1 MSFNQSRSDKNKTQ
15 YRKTGRTAS
24 SNQQHRGYSPSYPK
38 GTGAGGPGPS
48 ISSNRSYKKNNNN
61 AQGGQ
66 SRASVTTVNTQDS
79 GIAFAQRGV
88 VQNGAHAQPQL
99 HGGSDAPVARTAS
112 RTAEA
117 SASQRS
123 SRTVPKAPTSQS
135 ASMISDTRTPP
146 TPAKPPGDA
155 SKGFAFQFG
164 SINRGFMNWMQIPA
178 RTSSAPPNLDEQ
190 KRDQARHDSFRA
202 VPSVPVP
209 TVPKQQLPRK
219 DSASIDQPNAA
230 EVHMVPR
237 VKKDV
242 QVSHAPPPSQT
253 QTPSAHPMAGMSM
266 PMPFHQPQVPVQF
279 SGPNQQIQSQ
289 SMSASS
295 IQMPMPM
302 QLPIGST
309 QVQQPVFVP
318 GLQPHTMQPQG
329 IMHQGQNMTFTPQ
342 MGPQIPQMG
351 NLGISMA
358 SQYPQ
363 QQGRK
368 FGDPRKTPV
377 KITHPDTH
385 EELRLDKRTDSGGMD
400 ASLSRSDSK
409 GGSEVFFSKS
419 SKLEQHSA
427 FVQTTKLS
435 GITSRTETEGTCG
448 ENIGGGGGNIENIGR
463 GGDSLTVSDFRDKP
477 ELSRTKSTISKGKKK
492 RKEIRKKRKE
502 FLPKADAA
510 GVTSDLYGAYKN
522 PEEKKGIENTESITT
537 SIISKQVATDAPQ
550 QVAVGR
556 EKDAPVKA
564 EPDDWEDAADI
575 STPKLETS
583 DTGEQG
589 RGVDDSDKDGHEHGV
604 KKYSRDFLL
613 KFSNQFAEL
622 AEDFDIMSLIAEI
635 LNASVNAAP
644 ATASVEKKVSTETEG
659 TCEENIGGGGD
670 SLTVSDF
677 RDKPELSRTKS
688 TISKGKKKRKE
699 ILSKADTAGVTSDL
713 HGAYKNPEEK
723 KGIENTESIMTSII
737 SKQVATD
744 APQQVAVGREK
755 DAPVKAQPEDWEDA
769 ADISTPKL
777 ETSDT
782 GEQVR
787 GVDDSDKDGHEHGVK
802 KYSRDFLLKFSNQFT
817 ELAEGFD
824 IMSLI
829 AEILNASVNAA
840 PATASGEKQISTET
854 EGTCEENIGGGGG
867 SLTVSDFRDKPE
879 LSRTKSTISKGKKKR
894 KEILSKADT
903 AGVTSDLHGAYKNP
917 EEKKG
922 IENTESIMTSI
933 ISKQVATDAP
943 QQVAVGREK
952 DAPVK
957 AEPDDWED
965 AADISTPKLETSDTG
980 EQVRGVDDS
989 DKDGH
994 EHGVKKY
1001 SRDFLLKFSNQFTEL
1016 AEGFDIMSLIA
1027 EILNASVNAAP
1038 ATASVEKQI
1047 STETEG
1053 TCEENIGGG
1062 GDSLT
1067 VSDFR
1072 DKPELSRTKSTI
1084 SKGKKK
1090 RKEILKKRKE
1100 ILSKAD
1106 AAGVISAPATAYV
1119 EKQVSNL
1126 LSSSSVA
1133 PTEESVPVVTTT
1145 EPEELLT
1152 GKKEGGM
1159 QRNNSDAN
1167 RWQRDTNFQPK
1178 GLMASPHAPLQVMHK
1193 ADRKYEMGKMFD
1205 KALMEPTFCEMIA
1218 NFCCSY
1224 ALVLPDFSEENE
1236 KITFKRLLLNKCQE
1250 EFERGGREQE
1260 ETNKADEEG
1269 QVKQSEEEREEKRIK
1284 ARRRRQQTPVEQDI
1298 EALCK
1303 LMSTIGEMIDHP
1315 KAKEYMDAYFERMKS
1330 LSNNMKL
1337 SSSVRDAAQERQAQS
1352 SRLVCGPGINPS
1364 ARRGPPSPRGSTMFS
1379 SPNVRSFD
1387 RTLPT
1392 SPPTRAYGAGLTQNV
1407 PSENVLTEDR
1417 LRDMSLAAIRE
1428 FYSSMHL
1435 SDVII
1440 LCVLKKSAYDLLNVI
1455 VRSILERK
1463 VGHVCSVPGE

>member
-1 MSFNQSRSDKNKTQ
+1 MSFNQSRSDKNEMQ
-15 YRKTGRTAS
+15 YRKTGRTVS

-38 GTGAGGPGPS
+38 GTSAGWPGPT
-48 ISSNRSYKKNNNN
+48 IFSNRSFKKNNNN

-66 SRASVTTVNTQDS
+66 SRASATTVNTQDS
-79 GIAFAQRGV
+79 GIAFAQRGG
-88 VQNGAHAQPQL
+88 VQNRAHVQPQL
-99 HGGSDAPVARTAS
+99 HA
-112 RTAEA
+112 
-117 SASQRS
+117 
-123 SRTVPKAPTSQS
+123 
-135 ASMISDTRTPP
+135 
-146 TPAKPPGDA
+146 PGDA
-155 SKGFAFQFG
+155 SKGLAFQFG

-202 VPSVPVP
+202 APSVPVP

-253 QTPSAHPMAGMSM
+253 QKPSAHPMAGMSM

-279 SGPNQQIQSQ
+279 GGPNQQIQSQ

-318 GLQPHTMQPQG
+318 GLQPHPMQPQG

-342 MGPQIPQMG
+342 MGPQIPQIG

-368 FGDPRKTPV
+368 FGGPRKTPV

-435 GITSRTETEGTCG
+435 GIPSRTETEGTCE

-477 ELSRTKSTISKGKKK
+477 ELSRTKREEEKK
-492 RKEIRKKRKE
+492 RKEI
-502 FLPKADAA
+502 LSKADAA

-522 PEEKKGIENTESITT
+522 PEEKKGIENTESIMT
-537 SIISKQVATDAPQ
+537 SIISRQVATDAPQ

-564 EPDDWEDAADI
+564 APDDWEDAADI
-575 STPKLETS
+575 YTPKLETS
-583 DTGEQG
+583 DTGEQV

-644 ATASVEKKVSTETEG
+644 ATASVKKKVSTETEG

-670 SLTVSDF
+670 
-677 RDKPELSRTKS
+677 
-688 TISKGKKKRKE
+688 
-699 ILSKADTAGVTSDL
+699 A
-713 HGAYKNPEEK
+713 
-723 KGIENTESIMTSII
+723 
-737 SKQVATD
+737 
-744 APQQVAVGREK
+744 
-755 DAPVKAQPEDWEDA
+755 
-769 ADISTPKL
+769 
-777 ETSDT
+777 
-782 GEQVR
+782 
-787 GVDDSDKDGHEHGVK
+787 
-802 KYSRDFLLKFSNQFT
+802 
-817 ELAEGFD
+817 
-824 IMSLI
+824 
-829 AEILNASVNAA
+829 
-840 PATASGEKQISTET
+840 
-854 EGTCEENIGGGGG
+854 
-867 SLTVSDFRDKPE
+867 
-879 LSRTKSTISKGKKKR
+879 
-894 KEILSKADT
+894 
-903 AGVTSDLHGAYKNP
+903 
-917 EEKKG
+917 
-922 IENTESIMTSI
+922 
-933 ISKQVATDAP
+933 
-943 QQVAVGREK
+943 
-952 DAPVK
+952 
-957 AEPDDWED
+957 
-965 AADISTPKLETSDTG
+965 
-980 EQVRGVDDS
+980 
-989 DKDGH
+989 
-994 EHGVKKY
+994 
-1001 SRDFLLKFSNQFTEL
+1001 
-1016 AEGFDIMSLIA
+1016 
-1027 EILNASVNAAP
+1027 
-1038 ATASVEKQI
+1038 
-1047 STETEG
+1047 
-1053 TCEENIGGG
+1053 
-1062 GDSLT
+1062 LT

-1152 GKKEGGM
+1152 GKKE
-1159 QRNNSDAN
+1159 
-1167 RWQRDTNFQPK
+1167 
-1178 GLMASPHAPLQVMHK
+1178 LQDLTV
-1193 ADRKYEMGKMFD
+1193 AG
-1205 KALMEPTFCEMIA
+1205 
-1218 NFCCSY
+1218 
-1224 ALVLPDFSEENE
+1224 EE
-1236 KITFKRLLLNKCQE
+1236 
-1250 EFERGGREQE
+1250 
-1260 ETNKADEEG
+1260 
-1269 QVKQSEEEREEKRIK
+1269 
-1284 ARRRRQQTPVEQDI
+1284 
-1298 EALCK
+1298 
-1303 LMSTIGEMIDHP
+1303 
-1315 KAKEYMDAYFERMKS
+1315 
-1330 LSNNMKL
+1330 
-1337 SSSVRDAAQERQAQS
+1337 
-1352 SRLVCGPGINPS
+1352 
-1364 ARRGPPSPRGSTMFS
+1364 
-1379 SPNVRSFD
+1379 
-1387 RTLPT
+1387 
-1392 SPPTRAYGAGLTQNV
+1392 
-1407 PSENVLTEDR
+1407 
-1417 LRDMSLAAIRE
+1417 
-1428 FYSSMHL
+1428 
-1435 SDVII
+1435 
-1440 LCVLKKSAYDLLNVI
+1440 
-1455 VRSILERK
+1455 
-1463 VGHVCSVPGE
+1463 

>member
-79 GIAFAQRGV
+79 GIAFAQRGG
-88 VQNGAHAQPQL
+88 VQNRAHVQPQL

-318 GLQPHTMQPQG
+318 GLQPHPMQPQG

-368 FGDPRKTPV
+368 FGGPRKTPV

-575 STPKLETS
+575 SNPKLETS

-755 DAPVKAQPEDWEDA
+755 DAPVKAQPDDWEDA

-957 AEPDDWED
+957 AQPDDWED

-1053 TCEENIGGG
+1053 PCEENIGGG

-1352 SRLVCGPGINPS
+1352 SRLVCGLGINPS